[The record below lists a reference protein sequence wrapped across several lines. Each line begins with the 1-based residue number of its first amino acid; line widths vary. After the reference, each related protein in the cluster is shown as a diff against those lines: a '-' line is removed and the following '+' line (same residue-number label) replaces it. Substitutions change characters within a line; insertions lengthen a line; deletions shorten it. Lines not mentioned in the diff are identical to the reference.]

1 MSESSLRVEAAATP
15 VRSQV
20 VAKLRR
26 AIIEQRFTTGTR
38 LREKELCELTGV
50 SRTSVREALCHLQ
63 AENLVELIPNRGP
76 IVARITHAGA
86 REVYEVREALEGMA
100 GRLFATRATDAQV
113 RELAAVADAMADAMA
128 AADATADEVA
138 AGRTAELVLL
148 KDRFYAVLF
157 AGAGNREAERMTE
170 ILRARVTML
179 RGQTLAFPGRARR
192 TLDEI
197 RAIVAAVMDRD
208 PARAEAACR
217 AHVAAAGAVALDLLH
232 ASDGAHA

>member
-76 IVARITHAGA
+76 IVARITQTGA

-113 RELAAVADAMADAMA
+113 GELAAVADAM
-128 AADATADEVA
+128 ADEVA

-197 RAIVAAVMDRD
+197 RAIVAAVTDRD

-217 AHVAAAGAVALDLLH
+217 AHVAAAGAVALDLLQ

>member
-113 RELAAVADAMADAMA
+113 RELAAVADAMAD
-128 AADATADEVA
+128 EVA

>member
-76 IVARITHAGA
+76 IVARITHAGT

-113 RELAAVADAMADAMA
+113 RELAAVADAM
-128 AADATADEVA
+128 ADEVA